1 MLGGQE
7 ELAALRAEN
16 KALKE
21 SLARNELAD
30 ETIEHQRESEFSDSR
45 LRDYLDASSDWFWE
59 MDAECRFSFLSESC
73 ERVTGIPRKA
83 LLGKTREEFGIATGV
98 NPSEWKQHLEVF
110 GERRSFRDFRQTR
123 VFEDGREIVL
133 STNGKALFD
142 ERGEFVG
149 YRGTGRDVT
158 QQVAA
163 ERKARQAETL
173 LANAIESLSEYF
185 VLWGADGHL
194 ILCNEIFREL
204 NAEIASF
211 IKPGVLMEDYF
222 RAGLAKGLFPD
233 AAGREDEWFLE
244 VLDTHHNPNQPL
256 EVQRNNGRWL
266 LVHGQKLPDGSIVR
280 IGTDITERK
289 EIESALRV
297 AYDDLE
303 KRVENRTAELHTANA
318 ELRKENAEREVAQR
332 ELRSSQAMLSAVLDN
347 FPDLTGLRDPEGR
360 YLLVNKTFEDWYGKP
375 RKEIIGKFA
384 NDLWPQ
390 EIADGFKKRDAEAV
404 TKQKAVVRHTDIA
417 YPDGQTRTI
426 RSVRFPVFL
435 DETTLLGTG
444 FINTDITH
452 FMRVQREAVEKS
464 SLLQNVLDAMPANI
478 SLRDTQNRYLFAN
491 QSLAKSVNLPA
502 YAFVGKTGKDLYSDH
517 GGETADALTS
527 QVAQSGKPLLNHEY
541 KSIRAPDRVFL
552 VNIVP
557 IRGSDGKSAG
567 TVGIGFD
574 ITERKRLEEQLR
586 QSQKMEAVG
595 QLTGGIAHDF
605 NNLLGVILGNLDI
618 LDEQMQANEA
628 LFADLDL
635 RKLGLTAMRA
645 AEKGAKLNGQL
656 LAFSRRQ
663 PLAPQAINL
672 NEQIASMVD
681 LLRRTLGEKIDV
693 TVLSDDGL
701 WSCEADPAQVEAA
714 LLNLAIN
721 ARDAMPLGGRL
732 TIELANQILDDTDV
746 VDQDE
751 LRPGPY
757 VMLAVRDTGTGIPA
771 DVLEHVFEP
780 FFTTKEVGRGSGLG
794 LSMVFGFVKQS
805 NGYVTIESSEDI
817 GTMVKLFLPRSL
829 DTVVGA
835 TDEEDELPGAKGETV
850 LVVED
855 DPDVRKLVVTL
866 VEKLGYPVLEAS
878 NGASAL
884 AIMSSSTQVDV
895 LLTDVV
901 LPGEMDGSQVA
912 AAAVTCFPEI
922 KVLYMSGYP
931 RDGLAPQGRLDDGIM
946 LLEKPFRKAELARKL
961 RETIDA

>member
-1 MLGGQE
+1 MLGVQE

-21 SLARNELAD
+21 ALASLEQAD
-30 ETIEHQRESEFSDSR
+30 MSLGRQRESKYTDNR

-59 MDAECRFSFLSESC
+59 MDAECRFSFLSPSC
-73 ERVTGIPRKA
+73 ERVTGIPGKA

-98 NPSEWKQHLEVF
+98 NPSDWQEHLEVF
-110 GERRSFRDFRQTR
+110 RKRRSFRDFRQTR
-123 VFEDGREIVL
+123 VFKDGREIVL

-142 ERGEFVG
+142 ERGEFLG
-149 YRGTGRDVT
+149 YRGTGRDIT

-163 ERKARQAETL
+163 ERKARQAKTL

-185 VLWGADGHL
+185 VLWGADGRL

-204 NAEIASF
+204 NPEISSF
-211 IKPGVLMEDYF
+211 IKPGVSMEDYF
-222 RAGLAKGLFPD
+222 QAGLAKGLFPD
-233 AAGREDEWFLE
+233 AVGREDEWFSE

-289 EIESALRV
+289 KIESALRA

-303 KRVENRTAELHTANA
+303 KRVEIRTAELHAANA

-332 ELRSSQAMLSAVLDN
+332 ELRASQAMLSAVLDN

-375 RKEIIGKFA
+375 REEIIGKLA

-390 EIADGFKKRDAEAV
+390 EIADGFKKRDAEAIARH
-404 TKQKAVVRHTDIA
+404 KAVVRHTVIA

-478 SLRDTQNRYLFAN
+478 SLRDTKNRYLFAN
-491 QSLAKSVNLPA
+491 QSLAKSVKLPA
-502 YAFVGKTGKDLYSDH
+502 HAFVGKTGKDLYGSH
-517 GGETADALTS
+517 GGGAADALTS

-541 KSIRAPDRVFL
+541 KSSRAPDRVFL
-552 VNIVP
+552 VNVVP

-672 NEQIASMVD
+672 NEQIAGMVD
-681 LLRRTLGEKIDV
+681 LLRRTLGEEIEV

-721 ARDAMPLGGRL
+721 ARDAMPLGGQL
-732 TIELANQILDDTDV
+732 TIELANQLLDDADV
-746 VDQDE
+746 ADQDE
-751 LRPGPY
+751 LQPGPY

-771 DVLEHVFEP
+771 DAVEHVFEP
-780 FFTTKEVGRGSGLG
+780 FFTTKEVGHGSGLG

-805 NGYVTIESSEDI
+805 NGYVTIESSEGV
-817 GTMVKLFLPRSL
+817 GTTIKLFLPRSL
-829 DTVVGA
+829 DSVACVTG
-835 TDEEDELPGAKGETV
+835 EEDELPRAKGETV

-878 NGASAL
+878 HGAAAL
-884 AIMSSSTQVDV
+884 AIMSSSTRVDV

-901 LPGEMDGSQVA
+901 LPGEMDGTQVA
-912 AAAVTCFPEI
+912 AAAVTCFPDI
-922 KVLYMSGYP
+922 KILYMSGYT
-931 RDGLAPQGRLDDGIM
+931 RDRIAPHGRLDEGIM

-961 RETIDA
+961 RETMDA